1 MHSVRPWPWGCSRGG
16 GSLTGFA
23 HRVAC
28 RAPNRPSDVLVPP
41 LQPLLRDLKSQVA
54 PSANALRFLPPPKG
68 TFPRYHPAWGPVP
81 FSPQQPLLG
90 PREASPHDAGSR
102 AEGRGRGVDPS
113 LLCTSLL
120 ISKDLVPH
128 SLLLCSP
135 EYDIEAAQEKDR
147 QAFKP
152 TVILPPMVPNKSM
165 LIQKRE

>member
-1 MHSVRPWPWGCSRGG
+1 MWAELPTARVMCW
-16 GSLTGFA
+16 SL
-23 HRVAC
+23 
-28 RAPNRPSDVLVPP
+28 PS
-41 LQPLLRDLKSQVA
+41 QPLLRDLKSQVA
-54 PSANALRFLPPPKG
+54 PSANALLFLPPPKG
-68 TFPRYHPAWGPVP
+68 TFPRYRPAWGPVP

-90 PREASPHDAGSR
+90 PREATPSDAGSR
-102 AEGRGRGVDPS
+102 AEGEGSGVDPS

-152 TVILPPMVPNKSM
+152 TAILQT
-165 LIQKRE
+165 QKTNCDGYAGLFERMCRYKGLPG

>member
-1 MHSVRPWPWGCSRGG
+1 MWAEPPTAQVMCW
-16 GSLTGFA
+16 SL
-23 HRVAC
+23 
-28 RAPNRPSDVLVPP
+28 PS
-41 LQPLLRDLKSQVA
+41 QPLLRDLKSQVA

-81 FSPQQPLLG
+81 FSPQLPLLG

-128 SLLLCSP
+128 SLLCSP

-152 TVILPPMVPNKSM
+152 TVILQT
-165 LIQKRE
+165 QKTNCDGYAGLFERMCRYKGLPG